1 MTVFIL
7 THFMALFQP
16 IDGFWRSW
24 ALCLEENKHEK
35 GKGLKMK
42 LYKQW
47 LKKRAVWFGAG
58 MYVQSLGT
66 HMQGYNVKIRKKDL
80 GVILRVGL

>member
-1 MTVFIL
+1 
-7 THFMALFQP
+7 
-16 IDGFWRSW
+16 
-24 ALCLEENKHEK
+24 
-35 GKGLKMK
+35 MK

-80 GVILRVGL
+80 GVILRVGLWTKGKNTERKFFSMNAKILEMSSNWKSAVE